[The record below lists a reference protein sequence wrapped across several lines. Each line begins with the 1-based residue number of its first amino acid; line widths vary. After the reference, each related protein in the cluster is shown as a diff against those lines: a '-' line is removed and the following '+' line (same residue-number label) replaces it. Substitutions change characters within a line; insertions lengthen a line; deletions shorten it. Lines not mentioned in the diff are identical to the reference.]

1 MTFAQRIF
9 LFALLVAAFALSLGG
24 RGVRAQA
31 PAEPRAPDSPRS
43 LAAQAAAQ
51 AQISQARTAFELTT
65 RLDLDLAAKELEGA
79 DLEVPEIAAAK
90 ARLAVF
96 TGDCDLAATLLAR
109 RELQADDNARSLA
122 DLARGCARVTAGVV
136 VLTDAARGVEVKF
149 QDEHDAALFPLL
161 VDTIDRARAMLTAE
175 LGVDWPRPTRF
186 VVVRDHLSL
195 SAMTGL
201 PYEAARTTGTVAV
214 AKWGKVTLLTPRAA
228 RHGYPWRD
236 TVAHELTHLAI
247 TRASAD
253 RAPLWLQEGLAKR
266 QEVRWRTPSSFDDRP
281 PADAI
286 VVRGI
291 ARKLDLPLD
300 KLGPSIAMLPSAEA
314 AQVAFSEVTSFVR
327 YFASRGEKD
336 TLPKLLLALKNGQS
350 VDDALK
356 FVTQKDLT
364 AWDAE
369 WRAQLPKSATPPAGS
384 TRGPSAL
391 RPGASPRDRVRLA
404 ELLLAQ
410 GHAEAAAA
418 ELEGLER
425 AEGLGDDPGLRAL
438 RGRVLEALERRD
450 QAAPLVLEP
459 RDVASSFAPWW
470 ALRGR
475 VLGAKGDEP
484 GAEASFAEGIGED
497 PFDRELACRTKDGA
511 ASRADAGVNP
521 GVNAGD
527 PACNAAR
534 SAPPGDSAD

>member
-1 MTFAQRIF
+1 MTFAQRLF
-9 LFALLVAAFALSLGG
+9 LFALVVAAAALSLGG

-31 PAEPRAPDSPRS
+31 PSPRS
-43 LAAQAAAQ
+43 PTSLATQSQ
-51 AQISQARTAFELTT
+51 LSQARTALELTT

-79 DLEVPEIAAAK
+79 DLEIPEVAAAK

-96 TGDCDLAATLLAR
+96 TGDCDQATTLLAR
-109 RELQADDNARSLA
+109 RDLQADDNARSLA
-122 DLARGCARVTAGVV
+122 DVARGCARVTAGVV

-149 QDEHDAALFPLL
+149 QDEHDAALFPAL
-161 VDTIDRARAMLTAE
+161 VDTIDRARAMLTAD

-266 QEVRWRTPSSFDDRP
+266 QEVRWRAPSSFDDRP

-286 VVRGI
+286 VARGI
-291 ARKLDLPLD
+291 ARQLDLPLD

-314 AQVAFSEVTSFVR
+314 AQVAFAEVTSFVR

-336 TLPKLLLALKNGQS
+336 TLPKVLLALKNGQS

-356 FVTQKDLT
+356 FVTQRDLP

-369 WRAQLPKSATPPAGS
+369 WRAQLPRSAPSPAGPK
-384 TRGPSAL
+384 GPSEP
-391 RPGASPRDRVRLA
+391 RHGASPRDRVRLA

-410 GHAEAAAA
+410 GHADGAAA

-425 AEGLGDDPGLRAL
+425 VDGLRDDPGLRAL
-438 RGRVLEALERRD
+438 RGRVLEALDRRD
-450 QAAPLVLEP
+450 DAAPLVLEP

-484 GAEASFAEGIGED
+484 GAESSFAEGIGED
-497 PFDRELACRTKDGA
+497 PFDRELACRSKGA
-511 ASRADAGVNP
+511 VGPSGDA